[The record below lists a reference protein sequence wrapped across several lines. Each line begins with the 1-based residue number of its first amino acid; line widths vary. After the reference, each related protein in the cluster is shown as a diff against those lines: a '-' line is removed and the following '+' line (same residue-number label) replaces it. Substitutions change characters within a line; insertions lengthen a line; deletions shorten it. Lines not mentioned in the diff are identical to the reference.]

1 MDVLMKRILALLL
14 TIVMLLAAAAF
25 AETEFSWEGAG
36 SVSLYSGNPA
46 DFTEDIITAFTE
58 LTGVKVDV
66 VYGGGGELVARIAAE
81 AENPMADILIGVSG
95 DVTARQADKF
105 ESYKLQSVT
114 PDLFGLD
121 ELKEEKFFNGVG
133 KEAMVIMVN
142 TELLAEE
149 DYPTRYADLIDE
161 KYRGKIAFV
170 DPSASSS
177 GYIQL
182 SGLVQLYGWDFVEKF
197 YQNLDGRLQ
206 SSSGAVPK
214 LCADGEY
221 AIALTYEA
229 GTKDYVAAGAN
240 VKVIYPEDGTMP
252 IVSPPVLVKNGPNP
266 ENAKLFYEFMFS
278 KAYNEIQ
285 TKYGFTPT
293 RNDAAQPEGV
303 PARDTIKFMDYDY
316 AVSGDSETM
325 LNNWNEIVI
334 NN

>member
-1 MDVLMKRILALLL
+1 MKRLLALLL
-14 TIVMLLAAAAF
+14 AMTMLLAAGAL
-25 AETEFSWEGAG
+25 AEGEFNWQGTG
-36 SVSLYSGNPA
+36 TVSVYSGNPA
-46 DFTEDIITAFTE
+46 DYTEEMVATFME

-66 VYGGGGELVARIAAE
+66 VYGGGGELVARIGAE
-81 AENPMADILIGVSG
+81 AENPMADIVIGVSG
-95 DVTARQADKF
+95 DVTARQADNF

-114 PDLFGLD
+114 PDVFGLE
-121 ELKEEKFFNGVG
+121 ELPETKFFAGAG
-133 KEAMVIMVN
+133 KNAMVIMIN
-142 TELLAEE
+142 TDLLSEE
-149 DYPTRYADLIDE
+149 DYPKTWADLVDE

-182 SGLVQLYGWDFVEKF
+182 SGMVQLYGWEFVEKF
-197 YQNLDGRLQ
+197 YQNLDGKLQ

-252 IVSPPVLVKNGPNP
+252 IASPPVLVKGGPNP
-266 ENAKLFYEFMFS
+266 ENARLFYEFLFS
-278 KAYNEIQ
+278 KACDEIT
-285 TKYGFTPT
+285 TKYGFVGNRVDVPT
-293 RNDAAQPEGV
+293 PEGV
-303 PARDTIKFMDYDY
+303 PPRESVKFMDYDY
-316 AVSGDSETM
+316 AISGDNVTM
-325 LNNWNEIVI
+325 MEHWNEIVI